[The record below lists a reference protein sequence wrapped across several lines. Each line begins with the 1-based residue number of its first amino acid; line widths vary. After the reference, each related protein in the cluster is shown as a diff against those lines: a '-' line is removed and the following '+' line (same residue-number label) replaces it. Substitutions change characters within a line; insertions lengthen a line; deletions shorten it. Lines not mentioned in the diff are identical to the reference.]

1 VQWNVNLQRSFGDNY
16 LLEVAYTG
24 SESRNEHKRFNIN
37 QARPGTA
44 PIQTRVPYPAFQSA
58 ILYSSDAGHS
68 DFRAISFRLEKRYAA
83 GLWLNANYQLARNR
97 DIGSGEIEAN
107 DTAFAWDLDADY
119 GYSRYDQRHRSA
131 FSVGYE
137 LPFGEG
143 KRWVSGGGAAAAVL
157 GGWGV
162 QGIVTASSGFPFT
175 VSSTNVCQCG
185 KLRAQPRQPRRAGQ
199 LWRPRQPT
207 PTRWFDKTAY
217 SVAPA
222 GTQGTAGRNTLRGP
236 GTQLLNFSVI
246 KRFPVGHARMELR
259 GEIFNLLNHANFAPP
274 DGNISNVTAGV
285 ISTAGDGRNTQ
296 LGLRV
301 SW

>member
-1 VQWNVNLQRSFGDNY
+1 
-16 LLEVAYTG
+16 
-24 SESRNEHKRFNIN
+24 
-37 QARPGTA
+37 
-44 PIQTRVPYPAFQSA
+44 
-58 ILYSSDAGHS
+58 
-68 DFRAISFRLEKRYAA
+68 
-83 GLWLNANYQLARNR
+83 LWLNANYQLARNR

-143 KRWVSGGGAAAAVL
+143 KRWLSGGGAAAAVL
-157 GGWGV
+157 GGWSV
-162 QGIVTASSGFPFT
+162 QGILAASSGFPFT

-185 KLRAQPRQPRRAGQ
+185 NFVPNRVNLVTPGNYGA
-199 LWRPRQPT
+199 LDDPT

-222 GTQGTAGRNTLRGP
+222 GAQGTAGRNTLRAP
-236 GTQLLNFSVI
+236 GTQLVNFSFI
-246 KRFPVGHARMELR
+246 KRIPVRHARVELR
-259 GEIFNLLNHANFAPP
+259 GEIFNLFNHVNFAPP
-274 DGNISNVTAGV
+274 DANISNVTAGV
-285 ISTAGDGRNTQ
+285 ISTAADGRNTQ

-301 SW
+301 TW